1 MKTNK
6 SFTKRIKVTRTGKLV
21 VRKSGQDHFNAKE
34 RGRTK
39 SVKNRPQPFAVTN
52 DVMRRFL
59 GGHGGSKKSAEAH
72 QAIVVVEAPASAE

>member
-6 SFTKRIKVTRTGKLV
+6 SYSKRIRVTKNGKLV

-39 SVKNRPQPFAVTN
+39 QVKKRAGSLQVTTAIR
-52 DVMRRFL
+52 RRFL
-59 GGHGGSKKSAEAH
+59 PGAPRAQHAIAETA
-72 QAIVVVEAPASAE
+72 A

>member
-6 SFTKRIKVTRTGKLV
+6 SFSKRIRVTRTGKLV

-39 SVKNRPQPFAVTN
+39 TVKGRAQSLIVTN
-52 DVMRRFL
+52 DVRRRFL
-59 GGHGGSKKSAEAH
+59 PGSPA
-72 QAIVVVEAPASAE
+72 APHNG